1 MSSPTCNSPTLS
13 SCGKRPRTPE
23 TPVVPSFRESIEDF
37 EDEPFAKMPRSSV
50 LSTNDNTHQHDRLA
64 TRDEN
69 ESMPL
74 APRLSDFMAP
84 GGTAR
89 YRPRPE
95 WYLPKNSST
104 GSRKNAPNVGK
115 EGVGRVPGTELDE
128 YDNDELVRVAAQRH
142 AGAPSIASFDES
154 NDAANQNDNGG
165 VMVPIEEEEQQ
176 QQQQQQQQDLISVV
190 ASASSNNP
198 SLLVAPADG
207 LLPEGAFQDYSVGQ
221 EAIATGGGG
230 ESPPAVGSS
239 STRTIVSANPKK
251 QRATDVLLVDASTTA
266 FRKTPAGATGSTKT
280 AVATKPCFFG
290 KDWDTA
296 LNLAIRENATEAA
309 LALLACG
316 AAVDAENAKGI
327 TPLILAS
334 QKGDCTVVRE
344 LLSRG
349 ANPGTS
355 STNGTTALLQAA
367 HFGHGNVVELLLL
380 FGGPGLMELSNY
392 NHTTPLM
399 RASQVCAIFALLLMV
414 LLLLSFVTAVMLLS
428 SNVSK
433 LIIPSFLVKT
443 TGRTLGNLPQST
455 CLGSAGQS

>member
-23 TPVVPSFRESIEDF
+23 TPVVPSFRESIEDV

-50 LSTNDNTHQHDRLA
+50 QSTNANTHKHDRSC
-64 TRDEN
+64 DDNDN
-69 ESMPL
+69 ESLPL
-74 APRLSDFMAP
+74 AYCLSDYIAP
-84 GGTAR
+84 GGTVR

-95 WYLPKNSST
+95 WYLPKSST
-104 GSRKNAPNVGK
+104 RNRKNAPNTGPTIDDIEEFDEDLVLEVAQRYREIAAAAG
-115 EGVGRVPGTELDE
+115 GGPTIRELDQH
-128 YDNDELVRVAAQRH
+128 DDLRAAQRQR
-142 AGAPSIASFDES
+142 
-154 NDAANQNDNGG
+154 NQQRQEQEQQRQRH
-165 VMVPIEEEEQQ
+165 EEEGRQQ
-176 QQQQQQQQDLISVV
+176 EGDAPPV
-190 ASASSNNP
+190 AAIANNSNP
-198 SLLVAPADG
+198 SLHVAPADG
-207 LLPEGAFQDYSVGQ
+207 LLPEGAFQDYSFGQ
-221 EAIATGGGG
+221 EAIATGNG
-230 ESPPAVGSS
+230 ESPPAIGSS
-239 STRTIVSANPKK
+239 STGTSASTP
-251 QRATDVLLVDASTTA
+251 LVDSSTTSA
-266 FRKTPAGATGSTKT
+266 TVIGKTT
-280 AVATKPCFFG
+280 AVGAAVVTGDTNTAIPTKPCFFG

-334 QKGDCTVVRE
+334 QKGNCTVVRE
-344 LLSRG
+344 LLSRS

-380 FGGPGLMELSNY
+380 KGGPYLMELSNY

-399 RASQVCAIFALLLMV
+399 RASQVCALFALLLMML

-428 SNVSK
+428 SKVSSR
-433 LIIPSFLVKT
+433 IIPSFLVEM
-443 TGRTLGNLPQST
+443 TGRTLGNLPQPT
-455 CLGSAGQS
+455 CLGSTGQS